1 MVLCTLKLAK
11 IEEHARIESMSYL
24 GTISLRSAILV
35 ALLSLTSCA
44 TRFRVPLNRFDAPE
58 TLGGVMNAE
67 FELSQQSQLNG
78 VVDLSES
85 EPYPID
91 FTERSS
97 NGYQAAL
104 SIGESVDLT
113 WKHTSDGPSMM
124 GFKWQFMGTSLRAP
138 GAGQS
143 MSISAA
149 FGGNSHEI
157 EGNPKVEF
165 DLAATDLALLHSIWL
180 TPIFQIYES
189 LSYSSYS
196 FEGEVLGGS
205 SAGSFADEGKLLTLA
220 AGLGFVM
227 RPLNLKLE
235 MAYTKADWSG
245 SGSENYLSWGFALG
259 MFY

>member
-1 MVLCTLKLAK
+1 
-11 IEEHARIESMSYL
+11 MSL
-24 GTISLRSAILV
+24 IGTVSLRSAILV
-35 ALLSLTSCA
+35 GLLCLTSCA

-78 VVDLSES
+78 TVDLGES
-85 EPYPID
+85 EPYPVD
-91 FTERSS
+91 FTDRSS

-104 SIGESVDLT
+104 SVAESVDLT

-124 GFKWQFMGTSLRAP
+124 GVKWQFMGASLRAP

-143 MSISAA
+143 MSITAA

-157 EGNPKVEF
+157 EGSPTVEF
-165 DLAATDLALLHSIWL
+165 DLAATDIALLHSIWF
-180 TPIFQIYES
+180 TPFLQVYES
-189 LSYSSYS
+189 VSYSSYS
-196 FEGEVLGGS
+196 FEGKVSGGPS
-205 SAGSFADEGKLLTLA
+205 PGNFADEGKLLALA

-227 RPLNLKLE
+227 RPIDIKLE

-259 MFY
+259 LFY